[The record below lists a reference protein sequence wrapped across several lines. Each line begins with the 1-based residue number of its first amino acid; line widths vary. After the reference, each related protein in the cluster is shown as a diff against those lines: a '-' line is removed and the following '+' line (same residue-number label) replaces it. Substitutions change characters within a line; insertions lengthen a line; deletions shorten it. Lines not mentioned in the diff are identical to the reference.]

1 MTDNQIS
8 PKMDCHGPAPVVKLV
23 ADHPTDTDDPNP
35 NRLAQLSEA
44 AEAVERMHSEKDGG
58 QDFRHNLTHP
68 ARPTHPTHPTHP
80 PHPTHR
86 AHLTHPTHP
95 AHATHPTYP
104 AHLAQPAHRTHPTH
118 PAHPTHPTNTLL

>member
-58 QDFRHNLTHP
+58 QDFRHTGARLMGLVNQDGGEIDRLMDDNLSKYSLSTP
-68 ARPTHPTHPTHP
+68 RYQTRSVTTKAK
-80 PHPTHR
+80 
-86 AHLTHPTHP
+86 LM
-95 AHATHPTYP
+95 
-104 AHLAQPAHRTHPTH
+104 QIDS
-118 PAHPTHPTNTLL
+118 